1 MNFSNLTARH
11 ILTCNIFK
19 SRVKLYT
26 FMFIVFEIVILHAL
40 QLCVFDLNEG
50 NQFLHQ

>member
-19 SRVKLYT
+19 RTVKLYT
-26 FMFIVFEIVILHAL
+26 VMFIVFEIVILQAL

-50 NQFLHQ
+50 NQCLHQ